1 MRILPNGLKGLLLA
15 VMLGKQVIP
24 GLHYSFNS
32 GSDVFLDSHV
42 QFWFDIVHDGH
53 LEALQKGRWQL
64 GTDPH
69 W

>member
-1 MRILPNGLKGLLLA
+1 MN
-15 VMLGKQVIP
+15 
-24 GLHYSFNS
+24 HYSFNS
-32 GSDVFLDSHV
+32 GFDVFLDSHV
-42 QFWFDIVHDGH
+42 QFWLDIVHDGY